1 MCAWAPM
8 MMLAPAAASF
18 GARLSWPG
26 SGQAWPSVPQ
36 CMNTMTTGASRRA
49 ARTAASVRGRLIA
62 LASPGRDRV
71 ATQDEA
77 SSATCETP
85 TTAIFTPLTVVT

>member
-1 MCAWAPM
+1 M
-8 MMLAPAAASF
+8 
-18 GARLSWPG
+18 G

-49 ARTAASVRGRLIA
+49 ARTAASVRGRLMA

-71 ATQDEA
+71 ATQDDA
-77 SSATCETP
+77 SSATCDTP
-85 TTAIFTPLTVVT
+85 MIAIFTPLIVVT

>member
-1 MCAWAPM
+1 MGV
-8 MMLAPAAASF
+8 
-18 GARLSWPG
+18 GADNDAG
-26 SGQAWPSVPQ
+26 SGGGELRRQRQLRPVRAGLALGSQ

-49 ARTAASVRGRLIA
+49 ARTAARVRGRSMA
-62 LASPGRDRV
+62 LASPGRLGV

-85 TTAIFTPLTVVT
+85 TTANLTPLMVLT